1 MWFKVLLHFGEEL
14 KISSRNKS
22 VTQRGFIGLR
32 TVYHH
37 SRPCCVIYFL
47 VIHGLGTPVS
57 LQCISH
63 PAHVLLEQGTTSMSL
78 DFQSVEQGHGWL
90 PSSEKG
96 YWEYRKTTDGLG
108 SPRDPTNPR
117 WLKPSLLASVMVSRS
132 T

>member
-1 MWFKVLLHFGEEL
+1 MWFKVLLHFRQEL

-32 TVYHH
+32 TMYHH

-63 PAHVLLEQGTTSMSL
+63 PAHVLLEEGTMSMSL

-90 PSSEKG
+90 PSSAKG
-96 YWEYRKTTDGLG
+96 YGSVGRPRMGSVAPETPQILDG
-108 SPRDPTNPR
+108 
-117 WLKPSLLASVMVSRS
+117 
-132 T
+132 